1 MSTTCFSLNPTLL
14 LLLLLVVNS
23 ALAAEEEV
31 TVLLGG
37 TDTMHLDRPQDSSV
51 LDAAEVLAGFFLI
64 RKMFSMHPISTEYLY
79 H

>member
-23 ALAAEEEV
+23 ALAEEEV

-64 RKMFSMHPISTEYLY
+64 RKMFSMHPISPEYLY